1 MNIQQ
6 RASRMRKP
14 DRDSGG
20 PSPRSEMSRRVLR
33 GRLIS
38 DTAHRLR
45 IPRIVEPM
53 SGRGTGVMSV
63 PCPAHHRSH
72 ARPRLR
78 AAQIATTPLR
88 RSHGREYFFRV
99 VEQLKIHLPPCRPV
113 IVLAGR
119 PLSKKD
125 GDCCVVRGKFQ
136 IRVSRQ
142 LNESEAV
149 DVLMHEWAH
158 ALSWE
163 ACVGKVAHSRGISD
177 HEFERLAHGPKW
189 GLAFSR
195 VYLCFTS
202 EIVLTLLAE
211 DLNAAV
217 ARGRRRWR

>member
-1 MNIQQ
+1 MRHGLHAEPASGRDITSRTAGRDPGSPRPTGGRRSGFCCCPSAASQTVVPEDGGRNMNIQQ

-99 VEQLKIHLPPCRPV
+99 VEQLKIHLPPCRQ
-113 IVLAGR
+113 IGR
-119 PLSKKD
+119 
-125 GDCCVVRGKFQ
+125 
-136 IRVSRQ
+136 
-142 LNESEAV
+142 
-149 DVLMHEWAH
+149 AH
-158 ALSWE
+158 
-163 ACVGKVAHSRGISD
+163 V
-177 HEFERLAHGPKW
+177 
-189 GLAFSR
+189 
-195 VYLCFTS
+195 
-202 EIVLTLLAE
+202 
-211 DLNAAV
+211 
-217 ARGRRRWR
+217 